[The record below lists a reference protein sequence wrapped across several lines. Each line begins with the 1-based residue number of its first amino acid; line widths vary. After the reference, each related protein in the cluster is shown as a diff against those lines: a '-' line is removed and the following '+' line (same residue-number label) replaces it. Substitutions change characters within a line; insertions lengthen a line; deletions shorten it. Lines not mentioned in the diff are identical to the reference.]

1 LYSIS
6 SIKKGRLGWS
16 KLIPGA
22 GIRLCLI
29 PLRFAA
35 QAHAIE
41 RRPPPVV
48 VDLLDNLIA
57 QAACLVQL
65 VEVLREQIVLFFK
78 PLEFPIQ
85 GMDVG
90 NQIT

>member
-1 LYSIS
+1 
-6 SIKKGRLGWS
+6 
-16 KLIPGA
+16 
-22 GIRLCLI
+22 LI

-35 QAHAIE
+35 HAHAVE

-48 VDLLDNLIA
+48 VDLFDDNLIA

-85 GMDVG
+85 GMDV
-90 NQIT
+90 